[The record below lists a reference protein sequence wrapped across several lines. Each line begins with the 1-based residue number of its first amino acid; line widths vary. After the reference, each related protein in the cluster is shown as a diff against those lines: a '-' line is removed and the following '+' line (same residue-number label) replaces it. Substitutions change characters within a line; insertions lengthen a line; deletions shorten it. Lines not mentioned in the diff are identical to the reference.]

1 LPLLPSLSLGFSFSP
16 KANHI
21 RYTLTFRDT
30 NNTSI
35 DTKKTIYFYDQRNF
49 GTLKCVFTDDELNKK
64 LNSLG
69 PCWISDNISFNQFLD
84 IVNSTIKKSKN
95 KDDLYVAQFFMNQK
109 KTAGIG
115 NYVVSE
121 VFYETMLWP
130 FAKMTDLNED
140 DWFRV
145 YKAIKNIIGSSYL
158 AQKNYLKSKFG
169 IIDDDSN
176 DIGDDDNDYAYG
188 DNRIFSFKVYSR
200 SVCPKGFK
208 IEREEGPHD
217 RTIHWVPELQKRHK
231 T

>member
-1 LPLLPSLSLGFSFSP
+1 
-16 KANHI
+16 
-21 RYTLTFRDT
+21 
-30 NNTSI
+30 
-35 DTKKTIYFYDQRNF
+35 
-49 GTLKCVFTDDELNKK
+49 VFTDDELNLK
-64 LNSLG
+64 LKSLG
-69 PCWISDNISFNQFLD
+69 PCWISDNISFNEFLD

-95 KDDLYVAQFFMNQK
+95 KDDLFVAQFFMNQK

-188 DNRIFSFKVYSR
+188 DNHIFSFKVYSR
-200 SVCPKGFK
+200 SICPKGFK
-208 IEREEGPHD
+208 IKREEGPHS

-231 T
+231 I